1 MKRII
6 FTAFALSLMYAA
18 TASAMITVT
27 KHNFSAGAGA
37 GGQARNVYLTTS
49 GSGNEA
55 AGEVCVFCHTP
66 HGASSSA
73 PLWNRQ
79 MATAGAYSP
88 YTSSTLDAPGAN
100 GDRQPKGISLAC
112 LSCHDGTIAIDALR
126 NAPGS
131 GNFIEAAT
139 ARDWA
144 WTGLTAADKLNAGVT
159 NLTQDL
165 RTQHPISIQYPN
177 VGSGTVF
184 DPKFYVPGGSH
195 SSGAKYFV
203 ESGTGAT
210 AGMDDHEVRLYVTNA
225 DADVFVECASCH
237 NPHGTEAVSFGGT
250 AGPDGTNFATFLR
263 KSNVNSALCT
273 TCHIK

>member
-6 FTAFALSLMYAA
+6 FTAFALTFVYAA
-18 TASAMITVT
+18 TASAMVTVT
-27 KHNFSAGAGA
+27 KHNFSAGQTMPGTAGN
-37 GGQARNVYLTTS
+37 RTVYLATS
-49 GSGNEA
+49 GAGNEA
-55 AGEVCVFCHTP
+55 SGEVCVFCHTP
-66 HGASSSA
+66 HGASASA

-100 GDRQPKGISLAC
+100 ADRQPKGISLAC

-131 GNFIEAAT
+131 GNYNTDAPTRTWVFAAGIGT
-139 ARDWA
+139 DN
-144 WTGLTAADKLNAGVT
+144 KLAAGVT

-165 RTQHPISIQYPN
+165 RTQHPISIEYPN
-177 VGSGTVF
+177 YSEGVY
-184 DPKFYVPGGSH
+184 DPKFYTPTATH
-195 SSGAKYFV
+195 SSLAQYFDDDTD
-203 ESGTGAT
+203 SK
-210 AGMDDHEVRLYVTNA
+210 MDDNEVRLYVTNSNA
-225 DADVFVECASCH
+225 KVYVECASCH
-237 NPHGTEAVSFGGT
+237 NPHGTEGSP